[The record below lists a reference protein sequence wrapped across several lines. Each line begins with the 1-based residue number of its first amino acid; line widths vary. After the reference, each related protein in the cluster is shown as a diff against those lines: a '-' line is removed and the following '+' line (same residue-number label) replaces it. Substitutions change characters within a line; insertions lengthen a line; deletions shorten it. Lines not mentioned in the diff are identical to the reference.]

1 MSRRVSQISFLALVV
16 CLALGQPAVVAASTL
31 RLTAVASQPTLIS
44 PNLSNSHDS
53 TPAPTVTADRL
64 RTETIKEKF
73 ESTEKTT
80 MKKVLRSRGSKT
92 SNKSHL
98 KSSTTARKV
107 SHHHKNLDNREDCD
121 ACHQQCL
128 IASLAC
134 IAISI
139 ATACPVCGG
148 VCLVYQAACQAT
160 CNGTTA
166 CKNASGSGSGG
177 FEETPVIINNP

>member
-1 MSRRVSQISFLALVV
+1 MSRRVSQKSALALLV
-16 CLALGQPAVVAASTL
+16 CFALCQPAVVVASTL
-31 RLTAVASQPTLIS
+31 SLTAVKSQPRLTG
-44 PNLSNSHDS
+44 PNLRISHDS
-53 TPAPTVTADRL
+53 TTSRVPADRL
-64 RTETIKEKF
+64 STETIKEKPEA

-80 MKKVLRSRGSKT
+80 KKKVLRSRGSKT
-92 SNKSHL
+92 SKKSHL
-98 KSSTTARKV
+98 KSATTARKV
-107 SHHHKNLDNREDCD
+107 SHHYKYLGNREDCD

-166 CKNASGSGSGG
+166 CKNVSGGSGS